1 MNEPVTFVI
10 RAAHFA
16 ADKHRDQRRKDVK
29 ATPYINHPLALA
41 QILSEE
47 GGVTDPVVIAAALLH
62 DTVEDTETTFGELEA
77 VFGKEVADVVREVT
91 DDKTMEKLERKQA
104 QVDHAPS
111 ISHRAK
117 LVKLADRIAN
127 CRDLITHPP
136 HDWDEDRRREYF
148 EWSARVVNAL
158 GNVHTVL
165 MAKFR
170 DVAEQGLA
178 VS

>member
-1 MNEPVTFVI
+1 MNEPVTFII

-29 ATPYINHPLALA
+29 ATPYVNHPLALA

-62 DTVEDTETTFGELEA
+62 DTVEDTETTFEELEA
-77 VFGKEVADVVREVT
+77 VFGKAVADVVREVT
-91 DDKTMEKLERKQA
+91 DDKTMGKLERKQA

-127 CRDLITHPP
+127 CRDLIANPP
-136 HDWDEDRRREYF
+136 HDWKADRRREYF
-148 EWSARVVNAL
+148 EWSSLVVSAL
-158 GNVHTVL
+158 GNAHSVL
-165 MAKFR
+165 QTKFR
-170 DVAEQGLA
+170 EVVEQGLV